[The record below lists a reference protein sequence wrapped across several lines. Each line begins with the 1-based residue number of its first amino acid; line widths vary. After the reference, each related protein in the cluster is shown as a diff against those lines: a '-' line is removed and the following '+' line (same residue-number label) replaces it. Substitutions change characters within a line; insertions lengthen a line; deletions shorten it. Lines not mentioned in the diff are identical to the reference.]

1 MWGRQSEESIAS
13 PVATQPAVRV
23 RNLVKRFHT
32 RRGTVMALDHVSLDV
47 APSERLV
54 LLGPSGCGKTTLL
67 RCLAGL
73 EVPDEGEIEINGQLV
88 FSSAQHIAV
97 PPERR
102 GISMVF
108 QSYALW
114 PHMTV
119 FENVAYPLRNRR
131 KPKGEIELRVET
143 ALRTVGCDSLIH
155 RHPGQ
160 LSGGQQQRVS
170 LARAIVGN
178 DSLVL
183 FDEPLSNVDAKVREQ
198 LRIELVAMQ
207 KRLGFAAVYVTHDQL
222 EATAIAHR
230 MVVMNTGSIAQ
241 AGTPREIYEGPVSR
255 YVAEFT
261 GTANEVPG
269 EILGWDAD
277 GLTVETP
284 FGRLRSESA
293 GDYRCGQKVRILFR
307 PEHVQISL
315 QRLDD
320 TNCWQSVIETS
331 MFLGT
336 QHEHVLRNGDRY
348 IVTRGTTD
356 QTFRDDSTVW
366 VHVPARYLR
375 VFADGS

>member
-1 MWGRQSEESIAS
+1 MWGRQTEETVEQ
-13 PVATQPAVRV
+13 PVATRPAVRV

-73 EVPDEGEIEINGQLV
+73 EVPDEGEIEINGQTV
-88 FSSAQHIAV
+88 FSSAKRLVV

-119 FENVAYPLRNRR
+119 FENVAYPLRNRG
-131 KPKGEIELRVET
+131 KPKSEIELRVEA
-143 ALRTVGCDSLIH
+143 ALSTVGCDALIH

-222 EATAIAHR
+222 EATAVAHR

-269 EILGWDAD
+269 EIVDWDAR
-277 GLTVETP
+277 GLTVDTP

-293 GDYRCGQKVRILFR
+293 GDYQRGQKVRILFR
-307 PEHVQISL
+307 PEHVQLSL
-315 QRLDD
+315 DRAGDV
-320 TNCWQSVIETS
+320 NCWQSAIETCV
-331 MFLGT
+331 FLGT
-336 QHEHVLRNGDRY
+336 QLEHVLRNDDRF
-348 IVTRGTTD
+348 VVARGTASE
-356 QTFRDDSTVW
+356 TFRDDSMVW

-375 VFADGS
+375 VFAEEG

>member
-1 MWGRQSEESIAS
+1 MWGRESEAIA
-13 PVATQPAVRV
+13 PTAVATRPAVRV

-73 EVPDEGEIEINGQLV
+73 ELPDEGEIEINGQTV
-88 FSSAQHIAV
+88 FSSVQRIVV

-119 FENVAYPLRNRR
+119 FENVAYPLRNRG
-131 KPKGEIELRVET
+131 KPKGEIELRVEA
-143 ALRTVGCDSLIH
+143 ALSTVGCQQLIH

-222 EATAIAHR
+222 EATAVAHR

-241 AGTPREIYEGPVSR
+241 AGTPREIYEGPASR

-269 EILGWDAD
+269 EIVDRDAH
-277 GLTVETP
+277 GLTVDTP
-284 FGRLRSESA
+284 FGRLRSEGA
-293 GDYRCGQKVRILFR
+293 GAYRRGQKVRVLFR
-307 PEHVQISL
+307 PEHVQLS
-315 QRLDD
+315 QARAGE
-320 TNCWQSVIETS
+320 TNSWQSMIETCV
-331 MFLGT
+331 FLGT
-336 QHEHVLRNGDRY
+336 QLEHVLRNEDRFF
-348 IVTRGTTD
+348 VARGTASE
-356 QTFRDDSTVW
+356 TFRDDSTVW

-375 VFADGS
+375 VFAEES